1 MEISMQHHGVMGM
14 KWGVRRYQP
23 YPKGHSGGKE
33 IGEAAKR
40 RASIKEKRND
50 SKNRGTLSD
59 EQLKQKINRL
69 QMEKLLKELTDN
81 EVNSGKKYFQHILK
95 DAGKRSL
102 TTAISGATLYLG
114 KAIVTG
120 TFDPKDLGS
129 AIFYGGAKKK

>member
-69 QMEKLLKELTDN
+69 QMGASSLSAINIYYDTP
-81 EVNSGKKYFQHILK
+81 ILK
-95 DAGKRSL
+95 
-102 TTAISGATLYLG
+102 
-114 KAIVTG
+114 
-120 TFDPKDLGS
+120 
-129 AIFYGGAKKK
+129 